1 MSDPKNIQSVTAGAA
16 VSKFSLL
23 QNSSGNAIVAT
34 AATQLIIG
42 ASQDTS
48 ADSGEKFPM
57 YLGGQVLKLT
67 ASAAIAAHVRVMAT
81 TGGKI
86 ATFSS
91 GAGVYSVGIALEAAA
106 ADGDVIE
113 VWFCPSLNAEDA

>member
-16 VSKFSLL
+16 VGKFRLL
-23 QNSSGNAIVAT
+23 QNDSGDVIQAT
-34 AATQLIIG
+34 AATQVILG

-57 YLGGQVLKLT
+57 YLGAQVLKLT
-67 ASAAIAAHVRVMAT
+67 ASAAIAKHVRVMAT

-86 ATFSS
+86 VTFTT
-91 GAGVYSVGIALEAAA
+91 GAGVYACGVALEAAA

-113 VWFCPSLNAEDA
+113 VSFNPSLNAEDA